1 MNQFK
6 RWCLPSLLALLMV
19 GCSHLDE
26 SLLVD
31 NGGDRGGNVATLME
45 SRQNISDAPKLKNA
59 ASIRIGRYIDAR
71 MMANPRKMGT
81 GKVNGFGMS
90 GKDIIL
96 DEDAADMVVNALKK
110 RLNETGFRV
119 AEEHDANVLF
129 ELSGK
134 VKELLFSVKARD
146 EVSIVVESTLRNV
159 VTGKTLWSGIVVQ
172 ENHNFEGVPRIHKE
186 DISSFLKL
194 ELDIVSAKTIE
205 SIINSLLISNPEL
218 FNPVSGL
225 KPIPGVTV
233 LVAPVAPTPAPEPVD
248 DEASSVATTPPV
260 YNPSVKATSGMLAIK
275 TKPARAK
282 VYIDGVYHGL
292 TPFYLEMEGGLYTVS
307 IKVEG
312 YRMMTEKVS
321 VRKKNITEMDLTLE
335 R

>member
-6 RWCLPSLLALLMV
+6 RRCLPILLVLLVV
-19 GCSHLDE
+19 GCSHLNE

-31 NGGDRGGNVATLME
+31 KGSGVSGKAATLLE
-45 SRQNISDAPKLKNA
+45 NRQDISDVPKLKNA
-59 ASIRIGRYIDAR
+59 ASVRIGRYIDAR
-71 MMANPRKMGT
+71 MVANPRKMGT
-81 GKVNGFGMS
+81 GKVNGFGMA

-96 DEDAADMVVNALKK
+96 DEDASDMVVNAMKK

-146 EVSIVVESTLRNV
+146 EVSIVIESTLRSV
-159 VTGKTLWSGIVVQ
+159 ATGKILWSGIVVE

-186 DISSFLKL
+186 DIATFLKL

-205 SIINSLLISNPEL
+205 SISNSLLISNPEL
-218 FNPVSGL
+218 FNPVSDL

-233 LVAPVAPTPAPEPVD
+233 LVAPVVPTRDTEPVD
-248 DEASSVATTPPV
+248 DEASIVATTPPV
-260 YNPSVKATSGMLAIK
+260 YNPSAKSTSGMLAIK

-312 YRMMTEKVS
+312 YRMMSETVS
-321 VRKKNITEMDLTLE
+321 VRRKNITEMDLTLE